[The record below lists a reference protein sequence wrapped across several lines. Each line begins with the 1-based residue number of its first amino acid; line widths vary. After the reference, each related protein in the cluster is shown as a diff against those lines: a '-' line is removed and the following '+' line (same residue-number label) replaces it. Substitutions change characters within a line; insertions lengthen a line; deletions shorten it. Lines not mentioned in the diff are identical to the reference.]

1 MEILEPFKYEFFI
14 KGMLASI
21 MVGAL
26 CGILGVYVV
35 LKKMSYIGHGLA
47 HSIFGGAVLSYVLS
61 FNFYGFKHF
70 I

>member
-26 CGILGVYVV
+26 CGIL
-35 LKKMSYIGHGLA
+35 
-47 HSIFGGAVLSYVLS
+47 
-61 FNFYGFKHF
+61 
-70 I
+70 

>member
-1 MEILEPFKYEFFI
+1 
-14 KGMLASI
+14 

-61 FNFYGFKHF
+61 FNFYVFFCLRHKIF
-70 I
+70 QNRPRFQTKIPK